1 MHTHRNRF
9 LVLVFA
15 AILALPVL
23 AAAQSTWTLDQV
35 HSNVGFEV
43 RHLLTDVGG
52 EFHDFDGTIVYDA
65 ENPENSS
72 VEVTVQAASID
83 TDNEK
88 RDDHLRSEDFF
99 AVDQYPTLSFKST
112 SVEDA
117 GGDKLNVTGDFTIRG
132 VTKRITIPVEVLGV
146 MGDKAGFATEF
157 VIDRQEFGV
166 NWNRALDQGGA
177 ILGDNVTVDLD
188 FEVDRVK
195 EEAEA
200 EAAE

>member
-1 MHTHRNRF
+1 MQTQRNRF
-9 LVLVFA
+9 LVFVFA
-15 AILALPVL
+15 ALLALPVL

-99 AVDQYPTLSFKST
+99 AVEQYPTLSFKST

-117 GGDKLNVTGDFTIRG
+117 GDGMLNVTGDFTIRG

-157 VIDRQEFGV
+157 VIDRQEYGV

-195 EEAEA
+195 EDAEA

>member
-1 MHTHRNRF
+1 MQTHRNRF

-15 AILALPVL
+15 ALLALPVA
-23 AAAQSTWTLDQV
+23 AAAQSTWTIDQV

-43 RHLLTDVGG
+43 RHLLTDVEG
-52 EFHDFDGTIVYDA
+52 EFNDFEGTIYYDA
-65 ENPENSS
+65 ETPENST

-83 TDNEK
+83 TDNDK
-88 RDDHLRSEDFF
+88 RDGHLRSEDFF
-99 AVDQYPTLSFKST
+99 AVDQHPTLTFKST
-112 SVEDA
+112 SVETA
-117 GGDKLNVTGDFTIRG
+117 GEGMLDVTGDLTMRG
-132 VTKRITIPVEVLGV
+132 VTKSVTIPVEVLGI

-157 VIDRQEFGV
+157 VIDRQEYGV

-177 ILGDNVTVDLD
+177 ILGDDVTVELD

-195 EEAEA
+195 EGAEA

>member
-15 AILALPVL
+15 ALLALPVF

-43 RHLLTDVGG
+43 RHLLTQVRG
-52 EFHDFDGTIVYDA
+52 DFRDYEGTIFYDA

-72 VEVTVQAASID
+72 VEVTVQAASIN
-83 TDNEK
+83 TNNEK

-99 AVDQYPTLSFKST
+99 AVDEHPTLSFKST

-157 VIDRQEFGV
+157 VIDRQEYGV

-195 EEAEA
+195 EDAEA